1 MPLTDRQ
8 CLNAP
13 SVEKPYKL
21 YDGSGLYLWISP
33 AGAKVWRY
41 RYEFGGREKLLAL
54 GRFPDLGVKGARD
67 ERDRQRVKLIDG
79 IDPSAHR
86 QLRRVLPA
94 RVENSFE
101 FVAREWHQR
110 FLNQWTPSHAVRNLR
125 RLELYVFP
133 WIGSMPVDKIEAA
146 DVLAVLER
154 IIKRGT
160 VETAHRVKF
169 LCSAVMRYAVAT
181 SRANADPTTVLVR
194 ALPASK
200 ERHLAAITDP
210 AQLATLLR
218 AIDGYSGGP
227 VVGAALRLAP
237 LLFLRPGELRQ
248 LQWSWLD
255 LDAAQPEA
263 RIPAEIMKMKRPLR
277 VPLSRQSVAILRE
290 VAALSDGRNV
300 FPSARRNGRS
310 ISGGT
315 LIAALRSLG
324 YGSDLMTPHGFRAT
338 ARTLLDEVLQF
349 DPDVIEEQLAHAKPG
364 SLGMAY
370 NRTQH
375 WPARVKMMQEWADY
389 LGRISGRMQHS
400 HSATDQGRGHEDIL
414 V

>member
-13 SVEKPYKL
+13 AVDKPYKL
-21 YDGSGLYLWISP
+21 YDGNGLYLWVSP
-33 AGAKVWRY
+33 KGTKVWRY
-41 RYEFGGREKLLAL
+41 RYEFSGREKLISL
-54 GRFPDLGVKGARD
+54 GRFPDLGVRAARD

-79 IDPSAHR
+79 IDPSALR
-86 QLRRVLPA
+86 KLRRVLPA
-94 RVENSFE
+94 SVEDSFE

-110 FLNQWTPSHAVRNLR
+110 FSAQWTPSHAARNLR

-133 WIGSMPVDKIEAA
+133 LIGSMPVGKIEAA
-146 DVLAVLER
+146 DVLSVLER
-154 IIKRGT
+154 IVQRGT

-169 LCSAVMRYAVAT
+169 LCSGVMRYAVAT
-181 SRANADPTTVLVR
+181 SRAKTDPTGVLSR

-200 ERHLAAITDP
+200 ERHHAAITDP
-210 AQLATLLR
+210 QKLATLLR
-218 AIDGYSGGP
+218 SIDSYGGGLI
-227 VVGAALRLAP
+227 VGAALRLAP

-248 LQWSWLD
+248 LRWDWID
-255 LDAAQPEA
+255 LDAPQPEA

-277 VPLSRQSVAILRE
+277 VPLARQAVAILRSI
-290 VAALSDGRNV
+290 APFADRGCV
-300 FPSARRNGRS
+300 FPGARRDGRS

-315 LIAALRSLG
+315 LIAALKSLG
-324 YGSDLMTPHGFRAT
+324 YHGDVMTMHGFRAT
-338 ARTLLDEVLQF
+338 ARTLLDEVLGF

-375 WPARVKMMQEWADY
+375 WPQRIEMMQAWADY
-389 LGRISGRMQHS
+389 LDQIKHK
-400 HSATDQGRGHEDIL
+400 SA
-414 V
+414 